1 MSSSR
6 VLHLSFPEAYC
17 PAVTACLKRDPAVGQ
32 FYIFRGVMVDASAP
46 DGQPPAPICRIECS
60 VEGKRV
66 SRAIKQLR
74 HIGLGESFGDIDV
87 LPINCSTQTLPHM
100 RRVKMLCC
108 RSFLERMPT
117 LEIHRAVMDASHLTA
132 EHVILVLLASGM
144 AACGLLMDNLV
155 LILASFFVS
164 PLMSMIIAFTW
175 GLVIC
180 DPRLARRG
188 LKNALVGMLLSLA
201 AGAGV
206 ALMLSIQR
214 DAASLRA
221 KIDEGAGV
229 YYGISINSSQ
239 VRSRGPPIGPGVF
252 GALIVGSISGVA
264 IALGQSS
271 GITSALSGVTLS
283 ASLLPPVVNCG
294 LMLVF
299 AVVYPELRTEDGYT
313 LVKVGLTSLGLY
325 ACNVARRAT
334 LPPPPAQRSQQQRQH
349 PATRADAP
357 AAPPPRAASSSSPSP
372 PSR

>member
-1 MSSSR
+1 
-6 VLHLSFPEAYC
+6 
-17 PAVTACLKRDPAVGQ
+17 
-32 FYIFRGVMVDASAP
+32 
-46 DGQPPAPICRIECS
+46 
-60 VEGKRV
+60 
-66 SRAIKQLR
+66 
-74 HIGLGESFGDIDV
+74 
-87 LPINCSTQTLPHM
+87 M
-100 RRVKMLCC
+100 RR
-108 RSFLERMPT
+108 
-117 LEIHRAVMDASHLTA
+117 LT
-132 EHVILVLLASGM
+132 HTSKRLGYVH
-144 AACGLLMDNLV
+144 
-155 LILASFFVS
+155 
-164 PLMSMIIAFTW
+164 
-175 GLVIC
+175 IC
-180 DPRLARRG
+180 
-188 LKNALVGMLLSLA
+188 
-201 AGAGV
+201 
-206 ALMLSIQR
+206 
-214 DAASLRA
+214 
-221 KIDEGAGV
+221 
-229 YYGISINSSQ
+229 Q
-239 VRSRGPPIGPGVF
+239 VRRAWGALPLAQTQSCSSPGALPYCSFAHAEVYAFGVF